1 MVHLTSS
8 SCARACPQAESVP
21 SLGVCLDY
29 YTISTHHPAMVTP
42 GDVYAARRRMGSWVR
57 RTPFEQSPLLSELTG
72 GEVYL
77 KLENRQLTGSF
88 KIRGASN
95 KIALLT
101 PDERRRGILAASS
114 GNHAQGVAY
123 AARQF
128 GVKAA
133 IVVPGNTP
141 KVKRDAIRA
150 LGADL
155 TVHGDEYMEAEHLAQ
170 KMSREGGMPF
180 LSPYNDADLIAGQG
194 TVGLEMV
201 EDGPELDTVLV
212 PVSGGGLISGIS
224 TVIKAAS
231 EAEMIGVQTI
241 ASPVMHESI
250 KAGKIIDIPM
260 YNTVAQGLHG
270 GIEQGSVTFPICQ
283 RLVNDWIDVKEATI
297 VDALRLMLLR
307 QHEVI
312 EGSGAVGIAAL
323 MEDPHRFKG
332 RRVGVVISGGNID
345 EALLSRIAQ

>member
-1 MVHLTSS
+1 MV
-8 SCARACPQAESVP
+8 
-21 SLGVCLDY
+21 SL
-29 YTISTHHPAMVTP
+29 
-42 GDVYAARRRMGSWVR
+42 GDVYAARRRMGPWVR
-57 RTPFEQSPLLSELTG
+57 RTPFEQSPLLSGLTG
-72 GEVYL
+72 GEVWL

-95 KIALLT
+95 RIALLT
-101 PDERRRGILAASS
+101 PEERRRGVVAASS

-123 AARQF
+123 AARQL

-155 TVHGDEYMEAEHLAQ
+155 TVHGDEYMEAERLAQ
-170 KMSREGGMPF
+170 KMSREGGVPF
-180 LSPYNDADLIAGQG
+180 LSPYNDPDLIAGQG

-201 EDGPELDTVLV
+201 EDGPELDAVLV
-212 PVSGGGLISGIS
+212 PVSGGGLISGIA
-224 TVIKAAS
+224 TVMKAAFK
-231 EAEMIGVQTI
+231 AEVIGIQTE
-241 ASPVMHESI
+241 ASPVMHESV
-250 KAGKIIDIPM
+250 KAGKIVDIPM
-260 YNTVAQGLHG
+260 FDTVAEGLHG

-283 RLVNDWIDVKEATI
+283 RLVDDWIDVKEATI

-307 QHEVI
+307 HHEVI

-323 MEDPHRFKG
+323 MEDPRRFEG

-345 EALLSRIAQ
+345 EELLHRLAQ

>member
-1 MVHLTSS
+1 
-8 SCARACPQAESVP
+8 
-21 SLGVCLDY
+21 
-29 YTISTHHPAMVTP
+29 MVTH
-42 GDVYAARRRMGSWVR
+42 GDIYAARRRMGTWVR
-57 RTPFEQSPLLSELTG
+57 RTPFERSQLLSELTG

-95 KIALLT
+95 RIALLT
-101 PDERRRGILAASS
+101 PDERRRGVVAASS

-123 AARQF
+123 AARQL
-128 GVKAA
+128 GVRAA

-155 TVHGDEYMEAEHLAQ
+155 TVHGNEYMDAERLAQ
-170 KMSREGGMPF
+170 NMSREGGMPF
-180 LSPYNDADLIAGQG
+180 LSPYNDPDLIAGQG

-201 EDGPELDTVLV
+201 EDGPELDAVLV
-212 PVSGGGLISGIS
+212 PVSGGGLISGVS

-231 EAEMIGVQTI
+231 KAEVIGVQTI

-250 KAGKIIDIPM
+250 KAGKIVDITM
-260 YNTVAQGLHG
+260 YDTVAEGLHG

-283 RLVNDWIDVKEATI
+283 KLVDDWIDVREATI

-312 EGSGAVGIAAL
+312 EGSGAVGVAAL
-323 MEDPHRFKG
+323 MENPKRFKNKSI
-332 RRVGVVISGGNID
+332 GVVISGGNID
-345 EALLSRIAQ
+345 EDLLSRIAQ

>member
-1 MVHLTSS
+1 
-8 SCARACPQAESVP
+8 
-21 SLGVCLDY
+21 
-29 YTISTHHPAMVTP
+29 MVTL
-42 GDVYAARRRMGSWVR
+42 GDVYAARRRMGPWIR
-57 RTPFEQSPLLSELTG
+57 RTPFEHSSLLSELTG

-95 KIALLT
+95 RIALLA
-101 PDERRRGILAASS
+101 PDERRRGVVAASS

-123 AARQF
+123 AARQL

-155 TVHGDEYMEAEHLAQ
+155 TVHGDEYMEAERLAQ

-194 TVGLEMV
+194 TVGLEMI
-201 EDGPELDTVLV
+201 EDGPSLDAVLV
-212 PVSGGGLISGIS
+212 PVSGGGLISGIA
-224 TVIKAAS
+224 TVMKTASKA
-231 EAEMIGVQTI
+231 EVIGIQTI

-250 KAGKIIDIPM
+250 KAGKIVDIPM
-260 YNTVAQGLHG
+260 YDTVAEGLHG

-283 RLVNDWIDVKEATI
+283 SLVDDWIDVKETTI

-312 EGSGAVGIAAL
+312 EGSGAVGVAAL
-323 MEDPHRFKG
+323 MEDPQPLQGKTRRRRHQRGKHRRG
-332 RRVGVVISGGNID
+332 APPPSCLG
-345 EALLSRIAQ
+345 LAQ

>member
-1 MVHLTSS
+1 
-8 SCARACPQAESVP
+8 
-21 SLGVCLDY
+21 
-29 YTISTHHPAMVTP
+29 MVTH
-42 GDVYAARRRMGSWVR
+42 GDIYAARRRMGTWVR
-57 RTPFEQSPLLSELTG
+57 RTPFERSQLLSELTG

-95 KIALLT
+95 RIALLT
-101 PDERRRGILAASS
+101 PDERRRGVVAASS

-123 AARQF
+123 AARQL
-128 GVKAA
+128 GVRAA

-141 KVKRDAIRA
+141 KVKKDAIRA

-155 TVHGDEYMEAEHLAQ
+155 TVHGNEYMDAERLAQ
-170 KMSREGGMPF
+170 NMSREGGMPF
-180 LSPYNDADLIAGQG
+180 LSPYNDPDLIAGQG

-201 EDGPELDTVLV
+201 EDGPELDAVLV
-212 PVSGGGLISGIS
+212 PVSGGGLISGVS

-231 EAEMIGVQTI
+231 KAEVIGVQTI

-250 KAGKIIDIPM
+250 KAGKIVDIPM
-260 YNTVAQGLHG
+260 YDTVAEGLHG

-283 RLVNDWIDVKEATI
+283 KLVDDWIDVREATI

-312 EGSGAVGIAAL
+312 EGSGAVGVAAL
-323 MEDPHRFKG
+323 MENPKRFKNKS
-332 RRVGVVISGGNID
+332 VGLVISGGNID
-345 EALLSRIAQ
+345 EDLLSRIAQ

>member
-1 MVHLTSS
+1 
-8 SCARACPQAESVP
+8 
-21 SLGVCLDY
+21 
-29 YTISTHHPAMVTP
+29 MVTL
-42 GDVYAARRRMGSWVR
+42 GDVYKARRRIDPWIR
-57 RTPFEQSPLLSELTG
+57 RTPFEHSPFLSELTG

-95 KIALLT
+95 RIALLT
-101 PDERRRGILAASS
+101 PDERLRGIVAASS

-123 AARQF
+123 AARQL
-128 GVKAA
+128 GVKAS

-155 TVHGDEYMEAEHLAQ
+155 TVHGDEYMEAERLAQ

-194 TVGLEMV
+194 SVGLEMMEV
-201 EDGPELDTVLV
+201 CPSIDVVLV
-212 PVSGGGLISGIS
+212 PVSGGGLISGIA
-224 TVIKAAS
+224 TVVKAAS
-231 EAEMIGVQTI
+231 KAEVIGIQTI

-260 YNTVAQGLHG
+260 YDTVAEGLHG

-283 RLVNDWIDVKEATI
+283 RLVDDWIDVKETTI

-312 EGSGAVGIAAL
+312 EGSGAVGVAAL
-323 MEDPHRFKG
+323 MENLKRFKNKC
-332 RRVGVVISGGNID
+332 VGVVISGGNID
-345 EALLSRIAQ
+345 DELLHRIAQ

>member
-1 MVHLTSS
+1 
-8 SCARACPQAESVP
+8 
-21 SLGVCLDY
+21 
-29 YTISTHHPAMVTP
+29 MVTI
-42 GDVYAARRRMGSWVR
+42 GAVYAARQRMGRWVR
-57 RTPFEQSPLLSELTG
+57 RTPFEHSPLLSGLTG
-72 GEVYL
+72 GEVWL

-95 KIALLT
+95 RIALLT
-101 PDERRRGILAASS
+101 PEERARGVVAASS

-123 AARQF
+123 AAREL
-128 GVKAA
+128 GVKAV

-155 TVHGDEYMEAEHLAQ
+155 TVHGGEYMEAERLAQ
-170 KMSREGGMPF
+170 AISRERGLPF

-201 EDGPELDTVLV
+201 EDGPALDVVLV
-212 PVSGGGLISGIS
+212 PVSGGGLISGIA
-224 TVIKAAS
+224 TVMKAAS
-231 EAEMIGVQTI
+231 KAEVIGVQTE
-241 ASPVMHESI
+241 ASPVMHESV

-260 YNTVAQGLHG
+260 FDTVAEGLHG

-283 RLVNDWIDVKEATI
+283 KLVDDWIDVKEATI

-307 QHEVI
+307 HHEVV

-323 MEDPHRFKG
+323 MEDPHRFEG
-332 RRVGVVISGGNID
+332 RRVGVIISGGNID
-345 EALLSRIAQ
+345 EELLRRLAQ

>member
-1 MVHLTSS
+1 
-8 SCARACPQAESVP
+8 
-21 SLGVCLDY
+21 
-29 YTISTHHPAMVTP
+29 MVTI
-42 GDVYAARRRMGSWVR
+42 GDVYAARRRMGRWVR
-57 RTPFEQSPLLSELTG
+57 KTPFEHSPLLSSLTK
-72 GEVYL
+72 GEVWL

-101 PDERRRGILAASS
+101 PEERARGVVAASS

-123 AARQF
+123 AAREL
-128 GVKAA
+128 GVKAV

-141 KVKRDAIRA
+141 NVKRDAIRA

-155 TVHGDEYMEAEHLAQ
+155 TVHGDEYMEAERLAQ
-170 KMSREGGMPF
+170 SISREKRLPF

-194 TVGLEMV
+194 TVALEIV
-201 EDGPELDTVLV
+201 EDGPELDAVLV
-212 PVSGGGLISGIS
+212 PVSGGGLISGIA
-224 TVIKAAS
+224 TVMKSASKA
-231 EAEMIGVQTI
+231 EVIGVQTE
-241 ASPVMHESI
+241 ASPVMHASI

-260 YNTVAQGLHG
+260 YDTVAEGLHG

-283 RLVNDWIDVKEATI
+283 RLVDDWIDVKEATI

-312 EGSGAVGIAAL
+312 EGSGAVGVAAL
-323 MEDPHRFKG
+323 MEDPRRFEG

-345 EALLSRIAQ
+345 ETLLRRLAQ

>member
-1 MVHLTSS
+1 MV
-8 SCARACPQAESVP
+8 
-21 SLGVCLDY
+21 
-29 YTISTHHPAMVTP
+29 STHHPAMVTI
-42 GDVYAARRRMGSWVR
+42 GDVYAARRRMGRWVR
-57 RTPFEQSPLLSELTG
+57 RTPFEHSPLLSGLTK
-72 GEVYL
+72 GEVWL

-95 KIALLT
+95 RIALLT
-101 PDERRRGILAASS
+101 PEERMKGVVAASS

-123 AARQF
+123 AAREL
-128 GVKAA
+128 GVKAV

-155 TVHGDEYMEAEHLAQ
+155 TVHGDEYMEAERLAQ
-170 KMSREGGMPF
+170 GISRERGLPF
-180 LSPYNDADLIAGQG
+180 LSPYNDPDLIAGQG
-194 TVGLEMV
+194 TVALEMV
-201 EDGPELDTVLV
+201 EDGPELDVVLV
-212 PVSGGGLISGIS
+212 PVSGGGLISGVA
-224 TVIKAAS
+224 TVMKGAS
-231 EAEMIGVQTI
+231 GAEVIGVQTE

-250 KAGKIIDIPM
+250 KAGRIIDIPM
-260 YNTVAQGLHG
+260 YDTVAEGLHG

-283 RLVNDWIDVKEATI
+283 KLVDDWIDVKEATI

-312 EGSGAVGIAAL
+312 EGSGAVGVAAL
-323 MEDPHRFKG
+323 IEDPRRFEG

-345 EALLSRIAQ
+345 GELVHRIAQ

>member
-1 MVHLTSS
+1 
-8 SCARACPQAESVP
+8 
-21 SLGVCLDY
+21 
-29 YTISTHHPAMVTP
+29 MVTH
-42 GDVYAARRRMGSWVR
+42 GDIYAARRRMGTWVR
-57 RTPFEQSPLLSELTG
+57 RTPFERSQLLSELTG

-95 KIALLT
+95 RIALLT
-101 PDERRRGILAASS
+101 PDERRRGVVAASS

-123 AARQF
+123 AARQL
-128 GVKAA
+128 GVRAA

-155 TVHGDEYMEAEHLAQ
+155 TVHGNEYMDAERLAQ
-170 KMSREGGMPF
+170 NMSREGGMPF
-180 LSPYNDADLIAGQG
+180 LSPYNDPDLIAGQG

-201 EDGPELDTVLV
+201 EDGPELDAVLV
-212 PVSGGGLISGIS
+212 PVSGGGLISGVS

-231 EAEMIGVQTI
+231 KAEVIGVQTI

-250 KAGKIIDIPM
+250 KAGKIVDITM
-260 YNTVAQGLHG
+260 YDTVAEGLHG

-283 RLVNDWIDVKEATI
+283 KLVDDWIDVREATI

-312 EGSGAVGIAAL
+312 EGSGAVGVAAL
-323 MEDPHRFKG
+323 MENPKRFKNKS
-332 RRVGVVISGGNID
+332 VGLVISGGNID
-345 EALLSRIAQ
+345 EDLLSRIAQ

>member
-1 MVHLTSS
+1 
-8 SCARACPQAESVP
+8 
-21 SLGVCLDY
+21 
-29 YTISTHHPAMVTP
+29 MVTH
-42 GDVYAARRRMGSWVR
+42 GDIYAARRRMGTWVR
-57 RTPFEQSPLLSELTG
+57 RTPFERSQLLSELTG

-95 KIALLT
+95 RIALLT
-101 PDERRRGILAASS
+101 PDERRRGVVAASS

-123 AARQF
+123 AARQL
-128 GVKAA
+128 GVRAA

-141 KVKRDAIRA
+141 KMKRDAIRA

-155 TVHGDEYMEAEHLAQ
+155 TVHGNEYMDAERLAQ
-170 KMSREGGMPF
+170 NMSREGGMPF
-180 LSPYNDADLIAGQG
+180 LRPYNAPDLIAGQG

-201 EDGPELDTVLV
+201 EDGPELDAVLV
-212 PVSGGGLISGIS
+212 PVSGGGLISGVS

-231 EAEMIGVQTI
+231 KAEVIGVQTI

-250 KAGKIIDIPM
+250 KAGKIVDIPM
-260 YNTVAQGLHG
+260 YDTVAEGLHG

-283 RLVNDWIDVKEATI
+283 KLVDDWIDVKEATI
-297 VDALRLMLLR
+297 VDALRFMLLR

-312 EGSGAVGIAAL
+312 EGSGAVGVAAL
-323 MEDPHRFKG
+323 MENPKRFKNK
-332 RRVGVVISGGNID
+332 RVGVVISGGNID
-345 EALLSRIAQ
+345 EDLLSRIAQ

>member
-1 MVHLTSS
+1 
-8 SCARACPQAESVP
+8 
-21 SLGVCLDY
+21 
-29 YTISTHHPAMVTP
+29 MVTL
-42 GDVYAARRRMGSWVR
+42 GDIYEARKRMGPWVM
-57 RTPFEQSPLLSELTG
+57 RTPFEHSPLLSELTG

-95 KIALLT
+95 RIALLT
-101 PDERRRGILAASS
+101 PDERLRGVVAASS

-123 AARQF
+123 AARQL

-155 TVHGDEYMEAEHLAQ
+155 TVHGDEYMEAERLAQ

-180 LSPYNDADLIAGQG
+180 LSPYNDTDLIAGQG
-194 TVGLEMV
+194 TVGLEMM
-201 EDGPELDTVLV
+201 EDGPSLDVVLV
-212 PVSGGGLISGIS
+212 PVSGGGLISGIA
-224 TVIKAAS
+224 TVMKAAS
-231 EAEMIGVQTI
+231 KAEVIGIQTI

-260 YNTVAQGLHG
+260 YDTVAEGLHG

-283 RLVNDWIDVKEATI
+283 SLVGDWIDVK
-297 VDALRLMLLR
+297 
-307 QHEVI
+307 
-312 EGSGAVGIAAL
+312 G
-323 MEDPHRFKG
+323 P
-332 RRVGVVISGGNID
+332 
-345 EALLSRIAQ
+345 LSSTPSD

>member
-1 MVHLTSS
+1 
-8 SCARACPQAESVP
+8 
-21 SLGVCLDY
+21 
-29 YTISTHHPAMVTP
+29 MVTL
-42 GDVYAARRRMGSWVR
+42 GDIYTARRRMGSGIR
-57 RTPFEQSPLLSELTG
+57 RTPFEQSPLLNELTG

-101 PDERRRGILAASS
+101 PEERRRGVVAASS
-114 GNHAQGVAY
+114 GNHAQGVAF
-123 AARQF
+123 AARQL

-141 KVKRDAIRA
+141 RVKLDAIRA

-155 TVHGDEYMEAEHLAQ
+155 TVHGDEYMDAERLAQ
-170 KMSREGGMPF
+170 KISREGGIPF
-180 LSPYNDADLIAGQG
+180 ISPYNDPDLIAGQG
-194 TVGLEMV
+194 TVGLEIL
-201 EDGPELDTVLV
+201 EDGPELDTILV

-231 EAEMIGVQTI
+231 KTEIIGVQTI

-260 YNTVAQGLHG
+260 YDTVAEGLQG

-283 RLVNDWIDVKEATI
+283 KLVDDWIDVKEATI

-323 MEDPHRFKG
+323 MEDPQRYKG

-345 EALLSRIAQ
+345 EDLLSRIAQ